1 MSQAVVTFKVMPESP
16 EVDLQALQSYTEDQI
31 QDFFSPDEL
40 KVKKEPVAFG
50 LKALVIQ
57 FTMDEEEGT
66 TDDLEA
72 AVDEHDDVRSAETTD
87 VRRAFG

>member
-1 MSQAVVTFKVMPESP
+1 MGQAVVTFKVMPESP
-16 EVDLQALQSYTEDQI
+16 EVDLDELESFSKQHI
-31 QDFFSPDEL
+31 NDFCDPDEL
-40 KVKKEPVAFG
+40 KVKHEPVAFG

-57 FTMDEEEGT
+57 FVMEEDQGN

-72 AVDEHDDVRSAETTD
+72 TIGDHDNVRNAETTD

>member
-1 MSQAVVTFKVMPESP
+1 MAQAVITFKVMPESP
-16 EVDLQALQSYTEDQI
+16 EVDLDELESFTKQHI
-31 QDFFSPDEL
+31 NDFCNPDEL

-57 FTMDEEEGT
+57 FVMDEDQGNTDELET
-66 TDDLEA
+66 TISD
-72 AVDEHDDVRSAETTD
+72 HDDVRNAETTD